1 MIRSRLLRIP
11 RVSLARPA
19 TRRSLHSLPALPHE
33 FKSGV
38 PGLLSADGY
47 DMAWTQYQ
55 SLMLEKLNSL
65 VAGELHRCSQAHNPL
80 LSALD

>member
-19 TRRSLHSLPALPHE
+19 TRRSLHSLPGLSHE
-33 FKSGV
+33 FKNGV
-38 PGLLSADGY
+38 PGLLSSDGY

-65 VAGELHRCSQAHNPL
+65 VAGELYLYPERNRRA
-80 LSALD
+80 LSTQY